1 MGLLTTSFDA
11 GILVLGLN
19 RPERLNAL
27 SPALVEELGDA
38 LDRAERPDVRVVVL
52 RGEGRSF
59 CAGAD
64 VHEAL
69 GIEDLDAAAAFLTS
83 LAAVL
88 HRIST
93 LPAPVVAAVQ
103 GHAVGGGAELALE
116 ADLRVVAED
125 AVLSFPDVALGST
138 PASLHRLVRLV
149 GRGRAAAIA
158 MLGEDLGAA
167 EMLRAGVAQ
176 RVTPASELDA
186 AALELATTLR
196 DRASGRSLRFAKEAL
211 NLAEDPSRT
220 VELRANVA
228 AMLACYASKEQR
240 AFVAG
245 FGGRSG
251 DAGG

>member
-103 GHAVGGGAELALE
+103 GHAVGGGAELAL
-116 ADLRVVAED
+116 
-125 AVLSFPDVALGST
+125 
-138 PASLHRLVRLV
+138 
-149 GRGRAAAIA
+149 
-158 MLGEDLGAA
+158 
-167 EMLRAGVAQ
+167 
-176 RVTPASELDA
+176 
-186 AALELATTLR
+186 
-196 DRASGRSLRFAKEAL
+196 
-211 NLAEDPSRT
+211 
-220 VELRANVA
+220 
-228 AMLACYASKEQR
+228 
-240 AFVAG
+240 
-245 FGGRSG
+245 
-251 DAGG
+251 